1 MKIEIKEEDLKIF
14 NLALEFGINEC
25 DRIGLSFKTDNLKE
39 ILGDINNKKRQ

>member
-14 NLALEFGINEC
+14 NLALKLGISEC

-39 ILGDINNKKRQ
+39 ILGNLNNEKRH